1 MKKLMRL
8 AALMTALLMLMT
20 GTWAAAELLPAL
32 PNIPAAAPERL
43 AEALNAEGGELVFT
57 NPSDEAVWPMIPAE
71 EDGALCLMSTNAGV
85 DASVSAVYT
94 TVTAQA
100 GDALAITFK
109 TSTELGADFLQ
120 LSVNGETVKVFA
132 GERGWTRYAY
142 AFPES
147 GEYEVALLYVKDE
160 VLGEGDDV
168 VYIDTAELLTGSAAQ
183 AAVAANAVHP
193 AGTANALTITNPDA
207 RMIHLDDPTFALV
220 WLFGLADFYIVPG
233 GEAQVLATLEPGV
246 DPDGAWAV
254 ISAEGGQSIRLTDHS
269 AAEGYAFTA
278 QIGGADNTIYTS
290 VTLHPAADAQPTDAR
305 CVVCFG
311 SEAAADA
318 FIQLMGTMGYDVKGW
333 SYADGEQTRSQYTLT
348 FIDQHGEFQEGVKVT
363 IIAPGYFEI
372 ATSGADGMITFAA
385 PSQAYT
391 VHIIDAPDG
400 YAFDAEQVWSLD
412 AAGGE
417 FIVDIERMNDP
428 VI

>member
-8 AALMTALLMLMT
+8 AALMMALLMMT
-20 GTWAAAELLPAL
+20 TCAGAEESLLPAL

-43 AEALNAEGGELVFT
+43 AEALNAEGGNLVFA
-57 NPSDEAVWPMIPAE
+57 NPADAAIWPMIPAE
-71 EDGALCLMSTNAGV
+71 EEGMLCLMSTNAGV
-85 DASVSAVYT
+85 DASASAVYT

-120 LSVNGETVKVFA
+120 LCINGEPVKVFA
-132 GERGWTRYAY
+132 GERAWTRYAHT
-142 AFPES
+142 FPEA
-147 GEYEVALLYVKDE
+147 GTYEVALLYVKDE
-160 VLGEGDDV
+160 VLGEGADV
-168 VYIDTAELLTGSAAQ
+168 VYIDTVEHLTGAAAQ
-183 AAVAANAVHP
+183 AAVAANAAYP
-193 AGTANALTITNPDA
+193 EGTVNTLTVTNTDA

-233 GEAQVLATLEPGV
+233 GEAQVLATLEKGV

-254 ISAEGGQSIRLTDHS
+254 ISADGGRNIRLTDHVE
-269 AAEGYAFTA
+269 ADGYTFPVP
-278 QIGGADNTIYTS
+278 IGDADNTIYTS

-305 CVVCFG
+305 CVVCFD

-318 FIQLMGTMGYDVKGW
+318 FIQLMGVMGYDVKGW

-372 ATSGADGMITFAA
+372 ATSGADGMVTFAA
-385 PSQAYT
+385 PSQAYE
-391 VHIIDAPDG
+391 VHVIDVPEG
-400 YAFDAEQVWSLD
+400 YSFDSNRSWRLD

-417 FIVDIERMNDP
+417 FIVDIERVNDP